1 VSAIAKLSPISRRNL
16 QFMFLGALLFW
27 ACMAAILP
35 IMSPYLQG
43 AGANNQQV
51 GWIMGAFA
59 VGLLAFRSRMGL
71 IADRQGR
78 RGVMLIGITVAA
90 IAPLCYPL
98 TQNLPLLT
106 VIRVFHGL
114 SIAAYTT
121 GYSALV
127 ADLAPPESRG
137 EVIGYMSL
145 SNPVGMAIGPALSGY
160 LQPILGDAKVFYLC
174 SALAFGSLAL
184 SAQIRSGPPP
194 SQPEGLEAQTEV
206 GLWALVTGDRLR
218 IPTLNMLTVGLA
230 FGILSTFVPLFIREM
245 KIDVN
250 VGLFYTMAAL
260 SSFGSR
266 FIVGKASD
274 RFGRGPF
281 LMLGLVCY
289 CLAMVLLW
297 RANTAFEVLFAGLV
311 EGFGGGTFMPL
322 TVALVS
328 DRAYPH
334 ERGRMLGLCIGGF
347 DLGIALSGALLGQ
360 VADWLGYRMLFGVA
374 AAVVLVGTV
383 VFVTLSSQDLRSS
396 VRFALGRGRDLYALP
411 R

>member
-1 VSAIAKLSPISRRNL
+1 VSAIAKLSPASRRNL
-16 QFMFLGALLFW
+16 QFMFMGALLFW
-27 ACMAAILP
+27 ACMAAMLP

-78 RGVMLIGITVAA
+78 RGVMLIGIAVAA

-98 TQNLPLLT
+98 TQNLLLLT

-194 SQPEGLEAQTEV
+194 SQPEGLEAEAEA

-250 VGLFYTMAAL
+250 VGLFYTMAAI

-266 FIVGKASD
+266 SIVGKASD

-297 RANTAFEVLFAGLV
+297 RADTAFEVLFAGLV

-374 AAVVLVGTV
+374 AGVVLVGAV
-383 VFVTLSSQDLRSS
+383 VFVTLSSKDLRSS
-396 VRFALGRGRDLYALP
+396 VRFAMGRGRDLYALP

>member
-1 VSAIAKLSPISRRNL
+1 
-16 QFMFLGALLFW
+16 
-27 ACMAAILP
+27 
-35 IMSPYLQG
+35 
-43 AGANNQQV
+43 
-51 GWIMGAFA
+51 
-59 VGLLAFRSRMGL
+59 MGL

-98 TQNLPLLT
+98 THNLLLLT
-106 VIRVFHGL
+106 AIRVFHGL

-127 ADLAPPESRG
+127 TDLAPPESRG

-160 LQPILGDAKVFYLC
+160 LQPIVGDAKVFYLC

-194 SQPEGLEAQTEV
+194 KQPEGLEEQEHL

-250 VGLFYTMAAL
+250 VGLFYTMAAI

-266 FIVGKASD
+266 FVVGKASD

-297 RANTAFEVLFAGLV
+297 RADTAFEVLFAGLV
-311 EGFGGGTFMPL
+311 EGFGGGTFLPL

-374 AAVVLVGTV
+374 AAVVLVGAV
-383 VFVTLSSQDLRSS
+383 VFVTLSSKDLRSS
-396 VRFALGRGRDLYALP
+396 VRFAMGRGRDLYALP

>member
-1 VSAIAKLSPISRRNL
+1 VSALAKLSPASRRNL
-16 QFMFLGALLFW
+16 QFMFFGALLFW
-27 ACMAAILP
+27 ACMAAMLP

-43 AGANNQQV
+43 SGANNQQV

-71 IADRQGR
+71 IADRRGR

-98 TQNLPLLT
+98 THNLLLLT

-127 ADLAPPESRG
+127 TDLAPPESRG

-145 SNPVGMAIGPALSGY
+145 SNPVGMALGPAMSGY
-160 LQPILGDAKVFYLC
+160 LQPIVGDAKVFYLC
-174 SALAFGSLAL
+174 SALALGSLAL
-184 SAQIRSGPPP
+184 SSRIRTGPPP
-194 SQPEGLEAQTEV
+194 RKPEGQEELPDL

-218 IPTLNMLTVGLA
+218 IPTLNMLTVGVA

-250 VGLFYTMAAL
+250 VGLFYTMAAV

-297 RANTAFEVLFAGLV
+297 RADTAVEILFAGLV
-311 EGFGGGTFMPL
+311 EGFGGGTFLPL

-374 AAVVLVGTV
+374 AAAVLAGAV
-383 VFVTLSSQDLRSS
+383 VFLTLSSKDLRSS
-396 VRFALGRGRDLYALP
+396 VRFAIGRGRDLYALP

>member
-1 VSAIAKLSPISRRNL
+1 VSAIANLSSTNRRNL
-16 QFMFLGALLFW
+16 QVMFAGALLFW
-27 ACMAAILP
+27 ACMAAMLP
-35 IMSPYLQG
+35 VMSLYLKG
-43 AGANNQQV
+43 AGADNQQV

-59 VGLLAFRSRMGL
+59 VGLLACRSRMGL
-71 IADRQGR
+71 IADRKGR

-90 IAPLCYPL
+90 IAPLCYPMTHNLLVL
-98 TQNLPLLT
+98 TA
-106 VIRVFHGL
+106 IRVFHGL

-145 SNPVGMAIGPALSGY
+145 SNPIGMAIGPAMSGY
-160 LQPILGDAKVFYLC
+160 LQPIIGDAKVFYLC
-174 SALAFGSLAL
+174 SALALGSLAL
-184 SAQIRSGPPP
+184 SSQIRSAPPP
-194 SQPEGLEAQTEV
+194 QKPEGLEEAKNV

-250 VGLFYTMAAL
+250 VGLFYTMAAV

-289 CLAMVLLW
+289 CAAMVLLW
-297 RANTAFEVLFAGLV
+297 RADTAFEILFAGLV
-311 EGFGGGTFMPL
+311 EGFGGGTFLPL
-322 TVALVS
+322 TIALVS

-334 ERGRMLGLCIGGF
+334 ERGRMLGLCISGF
-347 DLGIALSGALLGQ
+347 DLGIALSGAMLGQ

-374 AAVVLVGTV
+374 AGFVLIGLVI
-383 VFVTLSSQDLRSS
+383 FLTLSSQDLRSS
-396 VRFALGRGRDLYALP
+396 MRFAMGRGRDLYALP

>member
-1 VSAIAKLSPISRRNL
+1 VSAIAKLSPLSRRNL
-16 QFMFLGALLFW
+16 QFMFFGALLFW
-27 ACMAAILP
+27 ACMAAMLP

-71 IADRQGR
+71 IADRRGR

-90 IAPLCYPL
+90 LAPLCYPL
-98 TQNLPLLT
+98 TQNLLVLT

-160 LQPILGDAKVFYLC
+160 LQPLVGDTKVFYLC
-174 SALAFGSLAL
+174 SALALGSLAL
-184 SAQIRSGPPP
+184 SARIRTGPPP
-194 SQPEGLEAQTEV
+194 LQPEGQEKTGET

-245 KIDVN
+245 RIDVN
-250 VGLFYTMAAL
+250 VGLFYTMAAV

-266 FIVGKASD
+266 SIVGKASD

-289 CLAMVLLW
+289 CAAMVLLW
-297 RANTAFEVLFAGLV
+297 RADTAFEVLFAGLV
-311 EGFGGGTFMPL
+311 EGFGGGTFLPL
-322 TVALVS
+322 TIALVS
-328 DRAYPH
+328 DRTAPH

-374 AAVVLVGTV
+374 AGFVLVGLV
-383 VFVTLSSQDLRSS
+383 VFLTLSSKDLRSS
-396 VRFALGRGRDLYALP
+396 VRFAMGRGRDLYALP